1 MADGAA
7 SCVAGA
13 ENLIS
18 AGCHPSSLAGEF
30 DSQLSASF
38 QSYGGFVRLR
48 YTWRY
53 LLLPPRS
60 SDKGGHADTGH
71 QFPTGA

>member
-1 MADGAA
+1 MADCAA
-7 SCVAGA
+7 PRVAGA

-30 DSQLSASF
+30 DSQLSASL

-48 YTWRY
+48 GETVFAIAAEVI
-53 LLLPPRS
+53 
-60 SDKGGHADTGH
+60 G
-71 QFPTGA
+71 